1 MSDLTLTGLDGAN
14 PLGFLAALGAFRI
27 LNEASRARMFWR
39 NVGGKWT
46 PVLSTENWPSIIS
59 LARILRKRKDLPPLT
74 MANNPQMPL
83 AEFREAA
90 LAAREQW
97 FAGLAHNLE
106 LISALGDS
114 SVPDRN
120 KPEINADTA
129 WRTMSGSGH
138 QHFLKF
144 MNEICRTTSLKQL
157 REALIGPWRYTD
169 TEYSMRWDPA
179 DDRRYALRWKNPS
192 GDKATNVRGAN
203 RLAIEALPLFP
214 VMPTTRTLETTG
226 FRGSKSNDTYFTWPI
241 WTTPISLD
249 VCRSLL
255 AHTELQR
262 DRPDTSTLDLLE
274 VLAVFRS
281 QRITVGKFR
290 NFSPAR
296 QIAGT
301 GGATLSPLSKCVCSP
316 EQCSHPK

>member
-1 MSDLTLTGLDGAN
+1 MSDFTLTGLDGAN

-27 LNEASRARMFWR
+27 LNEASPARMLWR
-39 NVGGKWT
+39 QDGGRWT
-46 PVLSTENWPSIIS
+46 PALSTKNQTSILS
-59 LARILRKRKDLPPLT
+59 LARILRSRQDTPSLK
-74 MANNPQMPL
+74 MANNPQMPVL
-83 AEFREAA
+83 EFREAV

-97 FAGLAHNLE
+97 FAGTTHDLE
-106 LISALGDS
+106 LIAALGDS
-114 SVPDRN
+114 AVPDRN

-144 MNEICRTTSLKQL
+144 MNEICKATSLKQL
-157 REALIGPWRYTD
+157 REALFGPWRYDDTD
-169 TEYSMRWDPA
+169 YSMRWDPT

-192 GDKATNVRGAN
+192 GDKSTNVRGAN

-214 VMPTTRTLETTG
+214 VMPTTHALETTG
-226 FRGSKSNDTYFTWPI
+226 FSGHRSSDTFFTWPI
-241 WTTPISLD
+241 WTVSITLD

-255 AHTELQR
+255 AHAELQR
-262 DRPDTSTLDLLE
+262 ERPNTAPFASIG
-274 VLAVFRS
+274 VPAVFRS

-296 QIAGT
+296 HIAG
-301 GGATLSPLSKCVCSP
+301 GYRND
-316 EQCSHPK
+316 QN